1 MNIRT
6 PYYLIDET
14 ILLKNLKKIEYL
26 RNQTGVKCL
35 LALKCFATWSVFDL
49 MRKYMDGTTSSSLFE
64 ARLGYEKFGGETH
77 AFSVAYDDS
86 DIDELIRFSDKIIFN
101 SVSQLKR
108 YSSKCENMIK
118 GIRINPGISYSGFDL
133 ADPARKYSRLGVN
146 NLSEIHDILP
156 YISGAMFHYNCENS
170 DIEAFEKMLLEI
182 GNKYESV
189 LKKLDWISLGG
200 GLHFTGEGYDIDRF
214 CHILNDFSNKFS
226 LQIYLEPG
234 EASITQSTTLETTVL
249 DIVENEQKIAIVD
262 ASIEPHMLDLLIY
275 RESATFCNEKGDFQY
290 QIAGRSCLAGDIFG
304 IGKFSKSLEVG
315 DRIRIC
321 NAAGYTMVKKNWFNG
336 VRMPAIAVKRLNGK
350 TELIK
355 EFNYNDYLNS
365 LS

>member
-189 LKKLDWISLGG
+189 LKNLI
-200 GLHFTGEGYDIDRF
+200 GLVLEEVF
-214 CHILNDFSNKFS
+214 IL
-226 LQIYLEPG
+226 L
-234 EASITQSTTLETTVL
+234 
-249 DIVENEQKIAIVD
+249 
-262 ASIEPHMLDLLIY
+262 
-275 RESATFCNEKGDFQY
+275 
-290 QIAGRSCLAGDIFG
+290 
-304 IGKFSKSLEVG
+304 
-315 DRIRIC
+315 
-321 NAAGYTMVKKNWFNG
+321 VK
-336 VRMPAIAVKRLNGK
+336 VMI
-350 TELIK
+350 
-355 EFNYNDYLNS
+355 
-365 LS
+365 